1 MQQLKRGDKI
11 YLDKEKLIESQ
22 VNKYLECRD
31 GVVECYEYRD
41 CSGYGSKTRLF
52 LCRDTKHDSV
62 SLIRQTEVFNK
73 EWMEQTVDFDSDSFV
88 FLESIINGKKD
99 QLGGK
104 YTLVRDYN
112 I

>member
-52 LCRDTKHDSV
+52 LCRDTKHESV

>member
-1 MQQLKRGDKI
+1 MEQLKRGDKI

-22 VNKYLECRD
+22 VNQYLECRD

-52 LCRDTKHDSV
+52 LCRDTKHESV